1 MKGLFKRGQVWW
13 MRFTHKGEQEKRSC
27 ETTDKRLAEKI
38 YCKVTTQIA
47 EGNWFERPLGEG
59 ITLREMLDKYLKE
72 YSFRNKSKSS
82 VSSDKC
88 MTKNL
93 NRYLGDYY
101 LTDVIPRAISDYKSK
116 RREEGV
122 SPKTVNNELVML
134 NHAFNLAMKEW
145 EWVRENPVS
154 KVSREKV
161 NNLMERWLTYT
172 EEAVLLAESPE
183 WLREIIVFAI
193 NTGMRQSEILNLQW
207 SKVDFTRRTL
217 TILEQKNKGRDTLPL
232 NNKVLDVLRARD
244 KVRHINGYVF
254 YNGNGNR
261 IDARNLLR
269 SYYSARKKAG
279 LEDVRFHD
287 LRHTFATRLAQAGV
301 DLYKVQKLMRHKSPI
316 MTQRYAHHY
325 PESLRDGV
333 EVLDRLGDG
342 FSPILAQ
349 CNKKGLGENLQ
360 TLEFIGCGERI

>member
-1 MKGLFKRGQVWW
+1 MGLYKRGQVWW
-13 MRFTHKGEQEKRSC
+13 MRFTHNGDVVKRST
-27 ETTDKRLAEKI
+27 ETRDKKLADKV
-38 YCKVTTQIA
+38 YCKVMTQIT
-47 EGNWFERPLGEG
+47 EGTWFERPLGEG

-72 YSFRNKSKSS
+72 YSLRNKSKSS
-82 VSSDKC
+82 ISSDGC

-93 NRYLGDYY
+93 NRYLGDMYI
-101 LTDVIPRAISDYKSK
+101 TDISPRAISDYKSR

-154 KVSREKV
+154 RVSREKV

-172 EEAVLLAESPE
+172 EETVLLAESPE
-183 WLREIIVFAI
+183 WLREITTFAI
-193 NTGMRQSEILNLQW
+193 NTGLRQSEILNLQW
-207 SKVDFTRRTL
+207 SKVDFNRRTL

-232 NNKVLDVLRARD
+232 NNRALEVLKAREKV
-244 KVRHINGYVF
+244 KHINGYVF

-269 SYYSARKKAG
+269 AYYSARKKAG
-279 LEDVRFHD
+279 LEDLRFHD

-301 DLYKVQKLMRHKSPI
+301 DLYKVQKLMRHKTPL

-333 EVLDRLGDG
+333 EVLDRLGG
-342 FSPILAQ
+342 EFGTILEH
-349 CNKKGLGENLQ
+349 CNKKGLGGNLQ